1 MNHYLTG
8 ATIRTLREQKHI
20 TQAELANQI
29 GVSDKT
35 ISKWE
40 TGRGLPDI
48 TLIEPLAKALQISVM
63 ELLTGDYVTNRN
75 ISANML
81 RSRFYVCPVC
91 GNVIHTIGEAVVS
104 CCGITLPVLEAEEE
118 NREKPSDTKEESLLR
133 HPTPEDPSHHIHI
146 ERVEDEYYV
155 TVSHEMTR
163 EHYISFLAYVTSDQF
178 QMIRLYPEGNA
189 ETRLLLRGHG
199 YLYAFCNRHGL
210 FRQKV

>member
-1 MNHYLTG
+1 
-8 ATIRTLREQKHI
+8 
-20 TQAELANQI
+20 
-29 GVSDKT
+29 
-35 ISKWE
+35 
-40 TGRGLPDI
+40 
-48 TLIEPLAKALQISVM
+48 M

-91 GNVIHTIGEAVVS
+91 GNIIHTTGEAVVS

-118 NREKPSDTKEESLLR
+118 NREKNSDTKEESPLC
-133 HPTPEDPSHHIHI
+133 HPTPEDPSHLIHI
-146 ERVEDEYYV
+146 ERVEDEYFV

-189 ETRLLLRGHG
+189 ETRFLLRGHG